1 MLRILGKYRSRSSCQ
16 YQKLSHHHEKV
27 TTKHNLGK
35 KLEGRSKGFRL
46 NRPRRLVLKALVLP
60 RRILSIYARITDKMN
75 REEGEGY
82 MRSLVCKKM
91 WWVVHGST
99 NKRNLHRDCENK
111 SICDLGKDL
120 DEILKGRLETIEEEP
135 EAEERERLGESQK
148 PMLVKAKMKVEKCK
162 TIVKAKMKSGKVF
175 YMLCIIG
182 LASRRASTRSLCL
195 IIAPFL
201 FLFLTVLAST
211 EPPPTPILRHDNQ
224 SSDLVSAIA
233 DMIRESYNGFGT
245 LLLLHVLNDTNFY
258 NNQEITFLMPSDDHL
273 SQADMSQESLE
284 TFILRHTIPAWLMI
298 NHLLRFPNK
307 TLVPCS
313 IPDKMFVITKSGR
326 SGGLYVNNARIVSP
340 NICRNSR
347 VACHGVSNVITF
359 TEDSFS
365 KAMLSS
371 PVLSSVRKRIT
382 SSRH

>member
-1 MLRILGKYRSRSSCQ
+1 
-16 YQKLSHHHEKV
+16 
-27 TTKHNLGK
+27 
-35 KLEGRSKGFRL
+35 
-46 NRPRRLVLKALVLP
+46 
-60 RRILSIYARITDKMN
+60 
-75 REEGEGY
+75 

-91 WWVVHGST
+91 WWVVHRRT
-99 NKRNLHRDCENK
+99 NKRNLHRGCENK

-148 PMLVKAKMKVEKCK
+148 PMLFKAKMNVEKGK

-182 LASRRASTRSLCL
+182 LASRRGLNDL
-195 IIAPFL
+195 
-201 FLFLTVLAST
+201 
-211 EPPPTPILRHDNQ
+211 PPPTPILRHDNQ

-365 KAMLSS
+365 KAILS
-371 PVLSSVRKRIT
+371 PVLSSVRERIT